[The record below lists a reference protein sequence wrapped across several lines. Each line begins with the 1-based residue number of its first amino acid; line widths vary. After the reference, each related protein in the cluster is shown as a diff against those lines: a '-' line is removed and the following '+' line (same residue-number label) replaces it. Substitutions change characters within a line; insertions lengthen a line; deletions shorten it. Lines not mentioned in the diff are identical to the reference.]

1 MKNNSITEKSDP
13 FEIFNYK
20 NLGSVRTALD
30 EYGNP
35 LFCLVDV
42 CSILNIKNS
51 SRVNERLLDPGVH
64 TMNLGVRTGTKRDG
78 TPSIQNLRA
87 TFIDQGNLF
96 KILFT
101 SRKPEAQEF
110 ANWVCYVVLPSIAKT
125 GSYSL
130 RENNMS
136 EIEMIHS
143 ISGEIIKHGKEM
155 VRINKDIENIN
166 MQILMHESTLHIH
179 EEKIDIVTEEGF
191 FSISTFA
198 KIVGLPVS
206 LETARELG
214 IEATKLC
221 EDRGIMVSSIP
232 HQIFGRVHIYPYK
245 ILREIF
251 DDYIVKC
258 ANC

>member
-1 MKNNSITEKSDP
+1 MKNNEITEKSNP

-20 NLGSVRTALD
+20 NLGSVKTTID
-30 EYGNP
+30 ENGNP
-35 LFCLVDV
+35 WFCLNDV
-42 CSILNIKNS
+42 CEVLQLSTITKVTDRLNPKGLS
-51 SRVNERLLDPGVH
+51 
-64 TMNLGVRTGTKRDG
+64 
-78 TPSIQNLRA
+78 SIQVLTNGGPQNMI
-87 TFIDQGNLF
+87 FVDEGNLYMA
-96 KILFT
+96 IGR
-101 SRKPEAQEF
+101 SRKPEAQPFME
-110 ANWVCYVVLPSIAKT
+110 WVYREVLPMIRRT
-125 GSYSL
+125 GSYHMP
-130 RENNMS
+130 NNKAMT
-136 EIEMIHS
+136 EIEMIHT
-143 ISGEIIKHGKEM
+143 ISGEVIKHGKEM